1 MAIEQTAPTAKEG
14 GVSLA
19 NNAKYALGILFLV
32 YVFNMIDRQ
41 ILSILMEPIKRELSL
56 SDTQLGLL
64 SGLSFAL
71 FYAFAG
77 FPIARLADT
86 HSRRNIII
94 WCLSAWS
101 LLTAVCGLAQN
112 FVHLLVAR
120 IGVAIG
126 EGGSGPAAH
135 SILADLFPLNKR
147 ATALAIYS
155 CGVPVGILI
164 GLAIGGWINETFDWR
179 VAFMVVGLPGLI
191 LAIIILTT
199 VKEPLRKTAQPD
211 ARPNMFVVIRT
222 IWGIRSFR
230 NLSVA
235 TAFHVFSAYAVL
247 QWHPAFM
254 IRTFEIGTA
263 QVGLY
268 LGLLIGVCSALGTFL
283 GGMFADMFGKVNPR
297 WYAWL
302 PAIEIAITIPFYA
315 AAYFSPTFEQAL
327 IFLVVPTLLSNA
339 FTGPIFG
346 TVQTLAP
353 PHMRATAAAFLLF
366 VIAVVGQG
374 LGPQA
379 VGILSDVLRPEVG
392 NDSLRWAM
400 SIVVLSKIFATWR
413 FFVAGNH
420 LKEDIDRA
428 QNYLASD
435 AGEPRAGN

>member
-1 MAIEQTAPTAKEG
+1 MSIEQTAPGRTDTTA
-14 GVSLA
+14 VATS
-19 NNAKYALGILFLV
+19 NAKYALGVLFFV

-41 ILSILMEPIKRELSL
+41 ILSILMEPIKRDLNL

-71 FYAFAG
+71 FYAVAG
-77 FPIARLADT
+77 IPIARLADT
-86 HSRRNIII
+86 HSRRNIIV

-101 LLTAVCGLAQN
+101 VLTAVCGLAQN
-112 FVHLLVAR
+112 YWHLLLAR

-126 EGGSGPAAH
+126 EGGGGPAAH
-135 SILADLFPLNKR
+135 SMLADLFPPSKR

-155 CGVPVGILI
+155 CGVPIGVLI
-164 GLAIGGWINETFDWR
+164 GLAAGGWINETFNWR
-179 VAFMVVGLPGLI
+179 TAFMVVGLPGVILALI
-191 LAIIILTT
+191 LLFTVREPTRTT
-199 VKEPLRKTAQPD
+199 IQPENKPKTLE
-211 ARPNMFVVIRT
+211 VIKT

-230 NLSVA
+230 NISIA
-235 TAFHVFSAYAVL
+235 TALHVFSAYAVL

-283 GGMFADMFGKVNPR
+283 GGFFADMFGKVNPR

-302 PAIEIAITIPFYA
+302 PGIEIAITIPFYA

-327 IFLVVPTLLSNA
+327 LFLIVPTLLSNA
-339 FTGPIFG
+339 FTGPVFG

-366 VIAVVGQG
+366 IIALVGQG

-413 FFVAGNH
+413 FFVAGQQ
-420 LKEDIDRA
+420 LKQDIDA
-428 QNYLASD
+428 AKAYGAP
-435 AGEPRAGN
+435 AGGAAH